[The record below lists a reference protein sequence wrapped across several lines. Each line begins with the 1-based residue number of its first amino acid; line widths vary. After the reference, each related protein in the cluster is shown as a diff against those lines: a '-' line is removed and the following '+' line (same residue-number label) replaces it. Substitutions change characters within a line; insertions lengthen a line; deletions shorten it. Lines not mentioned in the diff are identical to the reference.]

1 METHS
6 DASKS
11 PCPLTDD
18 ISSIDS
24 ELTMDTSTN
33 IVMIPV
39 PLTKIC
45 DSSNAILS
53 STDAIISD
61 SPSLQDLEKTECNL
75 TELSTTDNSDVESLP
90 SDSNDNVSVIEQE
103 QVNTDKL
110 NEITSDKKE
119 CLDISHNFIE
129 KSDYLEEVELKVDDS
144 EPISLKQP
152 NEVFYEI
159 YKEARR
165 KAKLA
170 RKAAIIA
177 YLEAKKIKNTYMLDE
192 LDSGSDDD
200 DLDNL
205 STMSD
210 EGLQEQL

>member
-1 METHS
+1 MR
-6 DASKS
+6 
-11 PCPLTDD
+11 
-18 ISSIDS
+18 
-24 ELTMDTSTN
+24 
-33 IVMIPV
+33 
-39 PLTKIC
+39 
-45 DSSNAILS
+45 
-53 STDAIISD
+53 
-61 SPSLQDLEKTECNL
+61 SL
-75 TELSTTDNSDVESLP
+75 
-90 SDSNDNVSVIEQE
+90 
-103 QVNTDKL
+103 
-110 NEITSDKKE
+110 
-119 CLDISHNFIE
+119 
-129 KSDYLEEVELKVDDS
+129 DYLEEVELKIDDS

-200 DLDNL
+200 LDNL